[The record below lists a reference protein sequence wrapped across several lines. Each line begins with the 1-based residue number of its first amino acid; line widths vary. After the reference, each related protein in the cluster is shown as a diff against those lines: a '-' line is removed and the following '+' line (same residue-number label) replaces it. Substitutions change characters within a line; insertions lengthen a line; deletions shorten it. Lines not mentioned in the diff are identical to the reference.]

1 MDSTKEQTSKKLWDR
16 AAWKDAG
23 FFLTYLRPHYKV
35 FIPALFA
42 LALTGGLTILF
53 IKELTGLV
61 GKGIGGATG
70 AEWMTELTDKAW
82 FLVAIVSVQAFIA
95 FWRIL
100 LFAKA

>member
-1 MDSTKEQTSKKLWDR
+1 MESTKEQASKKLWDR

-53 IKELTGLV
+53 IKELTALV
-61 GKGIGGATG
+61 
-70 AEWMTELTDKAW
+70 
-82 FLVAIVSVQAFIA
+82 
-95 FWRIL
+95 
-100 LFAKA
+100 